1 MATQNEFSTLGKA
14 ALEKEL
20 KQLKGQERTA
30 KFIMGFCV
38 GIMIF
43 GYATKGFG
51 WVYTIIPV
59 LIIGAMYKSTQ
70 PVQEK
75 IREAKEALE
84 QASE

>member
-1 MATQNEFSTLGKA
+1 MATQNDYSTLSKA

-20 KQLKGQERTA
+20 KRLKGQERTA

-43 GYATKGFG
+43 GYASKGFG
-51 WVYTIIPV
+51 WVYTIIPL
-59 LIIGAMYKSTQ
+59 LIIGAMYKGAK

-75 IREAKEALE
+75 IQQVKKALE
-84 QASE
+84 R